1 VLDVNCEVLMV
12 RVDIAMDEVR
22 LKIEELGWVEAE

>member
-1 VLDVNCEVLMV
+1 MLDVNCEVLMV